1 MSEELDYPTEIIDLP
16 SKGKFYPE
24 GSPLR
29 DGKLELK
36 YMTAKEEDILTST
49 NLIQKGLVLDKLCD
63 SLIVTKGVTS
73 KDLLLGDLNAV
84 VVASRILGYG
94 KEYPITVTCPFCSRT
109 NTIPVNLVELKDK
122 VPTLEPDTEGVF
134 PLTLPSKNAV
144 KFKLLTRRDELEIN
158 KEIEKVNKVLKDD
171 VSRQLSTRLR
181 YIIVEVNGSK
191 DKNEIYRFTE
201 NMLVSDTKALREAYQ
216 HAQPDLD
223 FEIAYDCVCEYGE
236 DQKVRLAMGPDFFWP
251 DLRV

>member
-1 MSEELDYPTEIIDLP
+1 MSEELGFPTEVIDLP

-29 DGKLELK
+29 EGKLELK

-49 NLIQKGLVLDKLCD
+49 NLISKGIVLDKLCD
-63 SLIVTKGVTS
+63 SLIVTKNVTS

-94 KEYPITVTCPFCSRT
+94 KEYPITVSCPLCGKE
-109 NTIPVNLVELKDK
+109 NNIKVNLVELKDK
-122 VPTLEPDTEGVF
+122 VPTLEPGADGLFELKLATG
-134 PLTLPSKNAV
+134 TMI
-144 KFKLLTRRDELEIN
+144 KFKLLTRRDELSIN
-158 KEIEKVNKVLKDD
+158 QEIEKMNKALKDD

-181 YIIVEVNGSK
+181 HIVVEVNGSK

-201 NMLVSDTKALREAYQ
+201 NMLVKDTKALREAYQ
-216 HAQPDLD
+216 QAQPDLD
-223 FEIAYDCVCEYGE
+223 FEISYDCSCDEGT
-236 DQKVRLAMGPDFFWP
+236 DQKVRLPLGPDFFWP

>member
-1 MSEELDYPTEIIDLP
+1 MSAELGFPTEVIDLP

-49 NLIQKGLVLDKLCD
+49 NLIQKGIVLDKLCD

-94 KEYPITVTCPFCSRT
+94 KEYPININCPLCGRE
-109 NTIPVNLVELKDK
+109 NQIKVDLIELKDK
-122 VPTLEPDTEGVF
+122 VPTLEPDSDNLF
-134 PLTLPSKNAV
+134 KLTLADGTNLR
-144 KFKLLTRRDELEIN
+144 FKLLTRRDELEIN
-158 KEIEKVNKVLKDD
+158 KELEKINKVMKDE
-171 VSRQLSTRLR
+171 VSRELSTRLR
-181 YIIVEVNGSK
+181 HIIVEVNGST
-191 DKNEIYRFTE
+191 DKNEIYRFSE
-201 NMLVSDTKALREAYQ
+201 NMLVRDTKSLREAYQ
-216 HAQPDLD
+216 AAQPDLD
-223 FEIAYDCVCEYGE
+223 FDISYDCTCEDGT
-236 DQKVRLAMGPDFFWP
+236 DQKVRLPLGPDFFWP